1 MEREVTAAAGNKCTH
16 LIPVTEI
23 PLSPVFGP
31 HDLIP
36 VPFDDASDKVKGNQ
50 FFCSFQGSHSQV
62 PCDMGLGNGGCRTL
76 L

>member
-1 MEREVTAAAGNKCTH
+1 MGCQGCSHHASDHRQLTAVDQLMEREVTAAAGNKCTH

-36 VPFDDASDKVKGNQ
+36 VPFDDASDKVKGNR
-50 FFCSFQGSHSQV
+50 FF
-62 PCDMGLGNGGCRTL
+62 L
-76 L
+76 